1 MPDVRLQV
9 VPATRGVYRNALR
22 EGLIEILTCRR

>member
-9 VPATRGVYRNALR
+9 VRQVEPMAFLA
-22 EGLIEILTCRR
+22 GLSFRLARVW